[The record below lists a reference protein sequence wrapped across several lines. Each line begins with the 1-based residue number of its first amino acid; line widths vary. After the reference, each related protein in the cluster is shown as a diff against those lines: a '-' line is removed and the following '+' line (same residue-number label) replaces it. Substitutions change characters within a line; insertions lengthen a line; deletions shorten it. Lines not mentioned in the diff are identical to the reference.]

1 MTRTRRVL
9 DALRRF
15 DSRGELVALARA
27 GRRRLP
33 GDSRY
38 GDPLSLTGDDAPGVL
53 GRGMTALGDARPSAL
68 REVGLSALQVW
79 QSMAESRGRGHGDR
93 DVAILFTDLV
103 DFSSWVLD
111 VGDDAAV
118 DLLRRVGHAVEEPV
132 RAEGGR
138 VVKRLG
144 DGVMAAFED
153 PAAAVR
159 AACAASSEVGGFYE
173 PGLRAG
179 VHVGRPRRLGGDYF
193 GVDVNV
199 AARVAAAAGGG
210 EVLVSDAVRERLDPD
225 QVSTRRR
232 WRFKPKG
239 TPKGLH
245 AFVAEPAA

>member
-1 MTRTRRVL
+1 ML

-79 QSMAESRGRGHGDR
+79 QSVAESRGRGHGDR

-159 AACAASSEVGGFYE
+159 AACAASSEVGRV
-173 PGLRAG
+173 LRARATRRG
-179 VHVGRPRRLGGDYF
+179 TRRAPAPAGRGLLRRRRQRRG
-193 GVDVNV
+193 
-199 AARVAAAAGGG
+199 ARGGG
-210 EVLVSDAVRERLDPD
+210 G
-225 QVSTRRR
+225 RRR
-232 WRFKPKG
+232 
-239 TPKGLH
+239 
-245 AFVAEPAA
+245 